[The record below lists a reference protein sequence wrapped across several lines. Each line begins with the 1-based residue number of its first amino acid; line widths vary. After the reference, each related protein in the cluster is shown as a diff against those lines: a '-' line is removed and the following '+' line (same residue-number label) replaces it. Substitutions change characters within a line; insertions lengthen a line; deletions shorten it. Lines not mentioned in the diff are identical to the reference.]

1 MQGIK
6 VIKTSGWLIDKTD
19 YLKKTTFSPANTS
32 FNRTRKMIVA
42 ESTRYLNYEIV
53 YSGINNKIITLMY
66 REYDK
71 KDFARTAFFQ
81 NVSYTLNDNEPT
93 IIRFKDL
100 EIKVFDAGNEGIE
113 FSVTKDD
120 SQS

>member
-1 MQGIK
+1 
-6 VIKTSGWLIDKTD
+6 
-19 YLKKTTFSPANTS
+19 
-32 FNRTRKMIVA
+32 MIVA
-42 ESTRYLNYEIV
+42 DSTRYLNYEIV
-53 YSGINNKIITLMY
+53 YSGINNKTISLMY

-71 KDFARTAFFQ
+71 KDFARTAAFQ

-100 EIKVFDAGNEGIE
+100 EIKVFSAGNEGIE